1 MGAMALQGPHQGA
14 QKSISTGASD
24 FSTSCSKLASVT
36 SMIPL
41 DAITLS
47 EKVAQMTSYHLAVQR
62 LDAGGWGKSQ
72 SHSRA
77 AGYPKPAAEGDL
89 ADQNQDPS
97 VGFPQPDENGWGPT
111 L

>member
-47 EKVAQMTSYHLAVQR
+47 EKVDQLTSYHLAVQR
-62 LDAGGWGKSQ
+62 LDAVGCGKS
-72 SHSRA
+72 HGGIRAGRGLCTAEAYGATSRLEIKSA
-77 AGYPKPAAEGDL
+77 PERFHPRAPLG
-89 ADQNQDPS
+89 S
-97 VGFPQPDENGWGPT
+97 
-111 L
+111 

>member
-47 EKVAQMTSYHLAVQR
+47 EKVDQMTSYHLAVQR
-62 LDAGGWGKSQ
+62 LDAVGSGKS
-72 SHSRA
+72 HGPDAPRPGFRA
-77 AGYPKPAAEGDL
+77 GAHGRCCGLTPANRLEINSA
-89 ADQNQDPS
+89 
-97 VGFPQPDENGWGPT
+97 
-111 L
+111 

>member
-47 EKVAQMTSYHLAVQR
+47 EKVDQMTSYHLAVQR
-62 LDAGGWGKSQ
+62 LDAVGCGKSHGVAESAPGAGFAQ
-72 SHSRA
+72 PRRHGARSRLKIKSA
-77 AGYPKPAAEGDL
+77 PE
-89 ADQNQDPS
+89 
-97 VGFPQPDENGWGPT
+97 
-111 L
+111 